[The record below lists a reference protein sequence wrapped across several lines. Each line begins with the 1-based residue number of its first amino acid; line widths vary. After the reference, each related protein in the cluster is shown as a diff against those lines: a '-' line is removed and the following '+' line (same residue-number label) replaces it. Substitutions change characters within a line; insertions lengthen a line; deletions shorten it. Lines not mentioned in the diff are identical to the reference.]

1 MEDFEENF
9 VAALPKTLPDPI
21 GKKGAIIMKIKDGCG
36 VEINIPQVPP
46 NPPARKKYKVTIG
59 GPKAGVEKAKG
70 CIISIVMYCDAARH
84 HGVLQE
90 AAL

>member
-1 MEDFEENF
+1 MAGDATSAAGGGPSLRTRSDLITKRYCKLGMEDFEENF

-21 GKKGAIIMKIKDGCG
+21 G
-36 VEINIPQVPP
+36 
-46 NPPARKKYKVTIG
+46 

-70 CIISIVMYCDAARH
+70 CISSIVMYCDAARH